1 MPLMTIAFFPL
12 EFVTPETNYVDS
24 YYRRIFTDGRDLP
37 ECTPSWH
44 DLFCEAFPSLD
55 RIADFWRD

>member
-24 YYRRIFTDGRDLP
+24 HYRRIFTDGRDLP
-37 ECTPSWH
+37 ECT
-44 DLFCEAFPSLD
+44 LARSLL
-55 RIADFWRD
+55 RGFSIP